1 MTDTFTHWRSP
12 YIEQLSTTSTAKNY
26 RWKMDVSQVAEA
38 LKRITGGTSTPTI
51 TDNANNYSTTLDT
64 TVTLPAPLHGVTS
77 IDYYFSF
84 ASSSYYYYYYSGY
97 MDAVWTDKAAVIAL
111 TRRPADIS
119 HEGDS
124 SMPSAASLW
133 LMIEDGHLAVPS
145 CPKNYGINESNTLM
159 SFSGML
165 NIPDHEYDL
174 DPYPYLVPAMTPDS
188 KVWDRIWV
196 ATNMV
201 RMNAG
206 VEVTD
211 GSQHFVSAG
220 NGLYIKLD

>member
-12 YIEQLSTTSTAKNY
+12 YIEQLSINNGSPNY
-26 RWKMDVSQVAEA
+26 RWEMDISQVAEA
-38 LKRITGGTSTPTI
+38 LKRITGGASTPTI
-51 TDNANNYSTTLDT
+51 TDNPSNKNYSILDT

-77 IDYYFSF
+77 IDYY
-84 ASSSYYYYYYSGY
+84 YYYANSSTYPYYSGY

-145 CPKNYGINESNTLM
+145 CPKNYKISDSNTLM
-159 SFSGML
+159 SFSGLL
-165 NIPDHEYDL
+165 NVPVHQYDL
-174 DPYPYLVPAMTPDS
+174 DPYPYLVPAMTPDGE
-188 KVWDRIWV
+188 VWDRIWV